1 MHWRKSLPL
10 LLGASLV
17 ATIAVAAEDFK
28 IIRVDD
34 LAKLLDAKTANL
46 YVYDANPQSTRD
58 SQGIIPGAKLLP
70 GLAFDPEKTLPAAHD
85 AKIVF
90 YCANPH

>member
-1 MHWRKSLPL
+1 MRWRKTLPF
-10 LLGASLV
+10 LLGATLV
-17 ATIAVAAEDFK
+17 ATIATAEDFK

-34 LAKLLDAKTANL
+34 LAKMLDTKTPNV
-46 YVYDANPQSTRD
+46 YVYDANPQSTRE

-85 AKIVF
+85 AKLVF
-90 YCANPH
+90 YCANTH